1 MKRAFHG
8 MILFLLAAGLLAGC
22 SAPASGQP
30 SGQSADPAPV
40 KESAQEKIGEDKA
53 KEKALAE
60 AGFSAA
66 EVTELKV
73 EADRENG
80 KEVYEVGFKNG
91 GFEYDIDVDAYTC
104 EILLV
109 EKEADD

>member
-22 SAPASGQP
+22 SAPASGQ
-30 SGQSADPAPV
+30 SAEPAPV

-80 KEVYEVGFKNG
+80 KEIYEVGFKNG
-91 GFEYDIDVDAYTC
+91 GFEYDIDVDAYTG